1 MQSFQNGITIEFL
14 SQKFN
19 FSKLT
24 IVRNLKK
31 SLGKSKYDKF
41 IKMQKSYNSVVND
54 KDINLKKEIEVDTE
68 KLHSKN
74 NFLEVNSDNQI
85 GTEIENEFFQD
96 SSFFEIA
103 PLNCEIDNVNRKDV
117 SSVPISEIN
126 FPKTVYMIVDRKIEL
141 ETKFLRDYP
150 EWEFLPNED
159 LDRECIEIYNDL
171 KTAKRLCN
179 KEQKV
184 IKVPNTD
191 VFKLVSHFLIA
202 RGISRIVY
210 SEQLIAL

>member
-1 MQSFQNGITIEFL
+1 MAKRLTETQKQEIIKNFTEGKTIDFL
-14 SQKFN
+14 SQMFECT
-19 FSKLT
+19 KLT
-24 IVRNLKK
+24 IIRNLKRNLGEKFYKELTASNQSRTQAPINK
-31 SLGKSKYDKF
+31 SNNRKKKS
-41 IKMQKSYNSVVND
+41 NE
-54 KDINLKKEIEVDTE
+54 KDIPDHNVTE
-68 KLHSKN
+68 FDFQPTA
-74 NFLEVNSDNQI
+74 NFV
-85 GTEIENEFFQD
+85 
-96 SSFFEIA
+96 EIA
-103 PLNCEIDNVNRKDV
+103 PLNDQIENLPRKEL
-117 SSVPISEIN
+117 SSVPLMDID
-126 FPKTVYMIVDRKIEL
+126 FPSIVYMIVDRKIEL

-202 RGISRIVY
+202 RGVSRIVY